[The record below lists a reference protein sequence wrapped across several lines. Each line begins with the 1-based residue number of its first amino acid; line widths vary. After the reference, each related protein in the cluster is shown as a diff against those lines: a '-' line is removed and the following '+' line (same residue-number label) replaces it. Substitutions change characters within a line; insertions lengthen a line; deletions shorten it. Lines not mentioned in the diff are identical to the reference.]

1 MFLATTTAA
10 NGGVMSTGMLIMWLV
25 IMFGMMYFL
34 MIRPQKKEQ
43 KKLQAMLNDLAVGDA
58 VVTTSGFYGVVID
71 ITDDDVIVEFGNNKN
86 CRIPMRKTA
95 ITEVE
100 NRKQQSLKRK
110 QRRKNNFTRRKARKN
125 AGIQKNECLRF
136 FCPETSS
143 AEHGE
148 NGENAA
154 YFSLNGKK
162 QKIIAYRPMQRN
174 FVLKLPE
181 KWRII

>member
-86 CRIPMRKTA
+86 CRTPMRKTA

-100 NRKQQSLKRK
+100 K
-110 QRRKNNFTRRKARKN
+110 
-125 AGIQKNECLRF
+125 
-136 FCPETSS
+136 PET
-143 AEHGE
+143 AVVEE
-148 NGENAA
+148 KTE
-154 YFSLNGKK
+154 KK
-162 QKIIAYRPMQRN
+162 K
-174 FVLKLPE
+174 
-181 KWRII
+181 